1 MPCLNMPRLKTF
13 ALIAGLSV
21 AATADAASFAIV
33 PQAGLAGYGATVEW
47 GFSPYLSASAGYTG
61 ANLSFNNIETSTARY
76 DGSVTVRNPQT
87 MLHWAPWGG
96 SFRVSAG
103 LFEQNTG
110 YDLTATQFKDP
121 QAAAALDSVNVR
133 SKYPLALAPAVSI
146 GWQSPLDQPGLGYH
160 LSLGA
165 VYGGTPD
172 VSVSAKCKSGVS
184 QATCDTYTANERQKV
199 KDELSS
205 YKLLPILQAGVI
217 LRM

>member
-1 MPCLNMPRLKTF
+1 MPRLKNAFLLAGLLAAGAADAATF
-13 ALIAGLSV
+13 AL
-21 AATADAASFAIV
+21 V
-33 PQAGLAGYGATVEW
+33 PQVGLAGYGATVEW
-47 GFSPYLSASAGYTG
+47 GFSRYLSASAGYTG
-61 ANLSFNNIETSTARY
+61 ANVSFNNVETSTARY
-76 DGSVTVRNPQT
+76 DGNITLRNPQT

-103 LFEQNTG
+103 LFEQNTS

-133 SKYPLALAPAVSI
+133 SKYPLAVAPALTI

-172 VSVSAKCKSGVS
+172 VNVSAKCKSGTS
-184 QATCDTYTANERQKV
+184 QTTCDFYTADERQKV
-199 KDELSS
+199 KNELSS
-205 YKLLPILQAGVI
+205 YRFLPILQAGVI